1 VENLVLLHELGLLLL
16 LGGHELIVERGG
28 HSQAGPVTDAHA
40 TAATWHALHHHCRG
54 QEVPQRTRMS

>member
-28 HSQAGPVTDAHA
+28 HGQTGPVTDAHA
-40 TAATWHALHHHCRG
+40 TTAARRALLHHH
-54 QEVPQRTRMS
+54 VW